1 MKTLFININ
10 YAGLYLKGLT
20 LIMRSLK
27 FNFIM
32 FLILFEI
39 LILLT
44 GCDGS
49 DNLNKEALGE
59 ASKFEVSFIDDDGN
73 EINLDKPAERIISL
87 YSAHTENLY
96 YLGAG
101 EKVIGRHKTCT
112 YPPDAA
118 LAEVFDYNGDPE
130 KVISAN
136 PDLVII
142 RPFIRKKVPDFVK
155 VIESSGIKVVS
166 LYPDKF
172 DKFDEYI
179 KKLAMITGMEENAQK
194 LLLEFHKE
202 LDDIKSITS
211 GISPKQ
217 TLFFEST
224 ETNVRT
230 ITSDSMAGIA
240 IESAGGINIAKDA
253 KPLEEGSS
261 IADFGE
267 EKVLMNADKIDVY
280 ISQRGSMNS
289 GASKQGI
296 SERAGFDIIN
306 AIKNGR
312 FFTINE
318 KIISSPTFRYTK
330 GVREIARYLYPEIMN
345 DLSEYKNDNTATRRD
360 FANIIFRYKNLP
372 VVVPSSS
379 SYYET
384 ERKGHT
390 FGLFN
395 DINWRDKDFDAIEAS
410 VLAGYVEGTKD
421 NGKEYFYP
429 DNNVT
434 RDELAQT
441 VFVMGNFSSKDK
453 KVEIQDIDES
463 EHKNIVRT
471 LVENGVFEL
480 RDGKFEPDRKVSC
493 LEIIKAFE
501 KIDTR
506 R

>member
-1 MKTLFININ
+1 MK
-10 YAGLYLKGLT
+10 
-20 LIMRSLK
+20 SLK

-32 FLILFEI
+32 LLILFGI
-39 LILLT
+39 FGLFI
-44 GCDGS
+44 GCDSSG
-49 DNLNKEALGE
+49 DNINKEISGGSLT
-59 ASKFEVSFIDDDGN
+59 SKISFTDDDGN

-96 YLGAG
+96 YIGAG
-101 EKVIGRHKTCT
+101 EKIIGRHKTCT
-112 YPPDAA
+112 YPPDAVF
-118 LAEVFDYNGDPE
+118 AEVFDYNGDPE

-142 RPFIRKKVPDFVK
+142 RPFIRKKAPDFVK

-172 DKFDEYI
+172 NKFDDYI
-179 KKLAMITGMEENAQK
+179 KKLAMITGTEENAER
-194 LLLEFHKE
+194 LLLKFHKE

-211 GISPKQ
+211 EISPKQ

-230 ITSDSMAGIA
+230 VTSDSMAGIA
-240 IESAGGINIAKDA
+240 IETAGGINIAKDA
-253 KPLEEGSS
+253 EPLEEGSS

-296 SERAGFDIIN
+296 SERAGFNIIK
-306 AIKNGR
+306 ALKNGR

-330 GVREIARYLYPEIMN
+330 GVREIARYLYPEVMN
-345 DLSEYKNDNTATRRD
+345 DLSEYKNDNIATRRD
-360 FANIIFRYKNLP
+360 FANIIFRYKNIPLF
-372 VVVPSSS
+372 VPSSS

-384 ERKGHT
+384 EKKGHT
-390 FGLFN
+390 FGLFS
-395 DINWRDKDFDAIEAS
+395 DINWNDNDFDAIETS
-410 VLAGYVEGTKD
+410 VLAGYVEGVKD

-429 DNNVT
+429 GNNVT

-441 VFVMGNFSSKDK
+441 VFVMGDFSSKNK
-453 KVEIQDIDES
+453 EVEIQDIEDS
-463 EHKNIVRT
+463 QHKNIVRI

-480 RDGKFEPDRKVSC
+480 KDGKFEPDRKVSC
-493 LEIIKAFE
+493 MEIIKAFE
-501 KIDTR
+501 KIDIGR
-506 R
+506 QVW